1 MSQTQSSHRGN
12 RIFCLPAPAEL
23 LHSERMIR
31 MVWSQFGIA
40 FSALLPLVNPLGSA
54 LVFYGLVGAASPEVY
69 RRLARRIAINT
80 ILFLLVIELIGAA
93 LLSFFGV
100 SLPIVEVAGGLVLA
114 AMGWSLLNQ
123 PSAAANQQ
131 EKEEETRGCDDP
143 DVERLFQQ
151 TFYPLTFPVTAG
163 PGCIVIML
171 TLTAHSSTH
180 SLIPNLLGHLGI
192 LIAVLVICLLV
203 YFAYAYAPL
212 ITQKIS
218 PQTAHGIVRVIAFL
232 LLCIGVQITW
242 NGVSSLLLTLM
253 NRR

>member
-1 MSQTQSSHRGN
+1 MTQTQSRHRGN
-12 RIFCLPAPAEL
+12 RIICLRAPAEL

-31 MVWSQFGIA
+31 IVWSQLGIA

-54 LVFYGLVGAASPEVY
+54 LVFYGLVGAAPPEVY

-80 ILFLLVIELIGAA
+80 ILFLLVVELIGAA

-123 PSAAANQQ
+123 QGAAAHQQ
-131 EKEEETRGCDDP
+131 EKEDEAPGSDDI
-143 DVERLFQQ
+143 EKLFQQ

-171 TLTAHSSTH
+171 TLTAHASTH
-180 SLIPNLLGHLGI
+180 SLIPNLLAHLGI

-212 ITQKIS
+212 ITRKIS
-218 PQTAHGIVRVIAFL
+218 SQTAHGIVRVIAFL
-232 LLCIGVQITW
+232 LLCIGVQIAW

-253 NRR
+253 NHR

>member
-1 MSQTQSSHRGN
+1 M
-12 RIFCLPAPAEL
+12 LPL
-23 LHSERMIR
+23 
-31 MVWSQFGIA
+31 VWSQLGIA

-54 LVFYGLVGAASPEVY
+54 LVFYGLVGAAPPEVY

-80 ILFLLVIELIGAA
+80 VLFLLVIELIGAA

-114 AMGWSLLNQ
+114 SMGWSLLNQ
-123 PSAAANQQ
+123 QGAAAHQQ
-131 EKEEETRGCDDP
+131 EKEDEAHTSDMDE
-143 DVERLFQQ
+143 LYQQ

-171 TLTAHSSTH
+171 TLTAHASTH
-180 SLIPNLLGHLGI
+180 RLVPDLFAHLGI
-192 LIAVLVICLLV
+192 LIAVVVLCTLV

-242 NGVSSLLLTLM
+242 NGVSSLALTLTQHH
-253 NRR
+253 

>member
-1 MSQTQSSHRGN
+1 
-12 RIFCLPAPAEL
+12 
-23 LHSERMIR
+23 MIR
-31 MVWSQFGIA
+31 LVWSQLGIA

-54 LVFYGLVGAASPEVY
+54 LVFYGLVGAAPPEVY

-123 PSAAANQQ
+123 QGAAAHQQ
-131 EKEEETRGCDDP
+131 EKAEQAPMSDEK
-143 DVERLFQQ
+143 LYQQ

-171 TLTAHSSTH
+171 TLTAHASTH
-180 SLIPNLLGHLGI
+180 SLIPNLLAHLGI
-192 LIAVLVICLLV
+192 LIAVIVLCVLV

-218 PQTAHGIVRVIAFL
+218 PQTARGVVRVIAFL
-232 LLCIGVQITW
+232 LLCIGVQIAW
-242 NGVSSLLLTLM
+242 NGISSLLLTLLEH
-253 NRR
+253 R

>member
-1 MSQTQSSHRGN
+1 
-12 RIFCLPAPAEL
+12 
-23 LHSERMIR
+23 MIR
-31 MVWSQFGIA
+31 LVWSQLGIA

-80 ILFLLVIELIGAA
+80 VLFLLVIELIGAA

-123 PSAAANQQ
+123 QGADAHQQ
-131 EKEEETRGCDDP
+131 EKEDQAP
-143 DVERLFQQ
+143 VSNVEALYQK

-171 TLTAHSSTH
+171 TLTAHASTH
-180 SLIPNLLGHLGI
+180 SLIPNLLSHLGI
-192 LIAVLVICLLV
+192 LIAVIVLCVLV

-212 ITQKIS
+212 ITRKIS
-218 PQTAHGIVRVIAFL
+218 PQTARGVVRVIAFL
-232 LLCIGVQITW
+232 LLCIGVQIAW
-242 NGVSSLLLTLM
+242 KGISALLLPLLQQ
-253 NRR
+253 R

>member
-1 MSQTQSSHRGN
+1 
-12 RIFCLPAPAEL
+12 
-23 LHSERMIR
+23 MIR
-31 MVWSQFGIA
+31 LVWSQLGIA

-54 LVFYGLVGAASPEVY
+54 LVFYGLVGGAPPEVY

-123 PSAAANQQ
+123 QGADAHQQ
-131 EKEEETRGCDDP
+131 EKAEQAPASD
-143 DVERLFQQ
+143 ERLYQQ

-171 TLTAHSSTH
+171 TLTAHASRH
-180 SLIPNLLGHLGI
+180 SVIPNLLAHLGV
-192 LIAVLVICLLV
+192 LIAVIVLCVLV

-218 PQTAHGIVRVIAFL
+218 PQTARGVVRVIAFL
-232 LLCIGVQITW
+232 LLCIGVQIAW
-242 NGVSSLLLTLM
+242 NGVSSLLLTVLKHP
-253 NRR
+253 

>member
-1 MSQTQSSHRGN
+1 MPQTQSRHRGN
-12 RIFCLPAPAEL
+12 RIFCLPAPTEL

-80 ILFLLVIELIGAA
+80 VLFLLVIELIGAA

-100 SLPIVEVAGGLVLA
+100 SLPIVEVTGGLVLA
-114 AMGWSLLNQ
+114 AMGWSLLNE
-123 PSAAANQQ
+123 PSADAHQQ
-131 EKEEETRGCDDP
+131 EKEEETRGCDDA
-143 DVERLFQQ
+143 DIEKLFQQ

-192 LIAVLVICLLV
+192 LIAVLVISLLV
-203 YFAYAYAPL
+203 FFAYAYAPL
-212 ITQKIS
+212 ITRKIS

-232 LLCIGVQITW
+232 LLCIGVQIAW
-242 NGVSSLLLTLM
+242 NGVSSLVLTLM
-253 NRR
+253 NHR

>member
-1 MSQTQSSHRGN
+1 MLR
-12 RIFCLPAPAEL
+12 L
-23 LHSERMIR
+23 
-31 MVWSQFGIA
+31 VWSQLGIA

-54 LVFYGLVGAASPEVY
+54 LVFYGLVGAAPPEVY

-80 ILFLLVIELIGAA
+80 VLFLLVIELIGAA

-114 AMGWSLLNQ
+114 SMGWSLLNQ
-123 PSAAANQQ
+123 QGAAAHQQ
-131 EKEEETRGCDDP
+131 EKEDQAP
-143 DVERLFQQ
+143 VSDVEGLYQQ
-151 TFYPLTFPVTAG
+151 TFYPLTFPITAG

-171 TLTAHSSTH
+171 TLTAHASTH
-180 SLIPNLLGHLGI
+180 RLIPDLFAHLGI
-192 LIAVLVICLLV
+192 LIAVIVLCVLI

-242 NGVSSLLLTLM
+242 NGVSSLMLPLM
-253 NRR
+253 QHH